1 MKTYA
6 FKVIIVGGQR
16 VGKSAL
22 LKQMSLGEPLSE
34 AEMLSEFD
42 DQQGAD
48 GSSKDMK
55 KKEYKIDNDST
66 VILEVWDAVGYGG
79 DSITSQ
85 FYRESVGVILVY
97 DSTACDSLEEL
108 RPIEDK
114 CRDVLKEF
122 ECVTC
127 FLVANKIDDADS
139 DPQNI
144 TYGEQYKNRHR
155 DMYSEFFQV
164 SANCGTNVDK
174 MFQQMAEV
182 HLDRHKRGAI
192 QPVRHSD
199 SVVVL
204 RSTGS
209 SPASQKSNCDC

>member
-1 MKTYA
+1 M
-6 FKVIIVGGQR
+6 
-16 VGKSAL
+16 
-22 LKQMSLGEPLSE
+22 
-34 AEMLSEFD
+34 
-42 DQQGAD
+42 
-48 GSSKDMK
+48 
-55 KKEYKIDNDST
+55 
-66 VILEVWDAVGYGG
+66 GYGG

-85 FYRESVGVILVY
+85 FYKESVGVILVY

-139 DPQNI
+139 DHQNI

-174 MFQQMAEV
+174 MFQRMAEV